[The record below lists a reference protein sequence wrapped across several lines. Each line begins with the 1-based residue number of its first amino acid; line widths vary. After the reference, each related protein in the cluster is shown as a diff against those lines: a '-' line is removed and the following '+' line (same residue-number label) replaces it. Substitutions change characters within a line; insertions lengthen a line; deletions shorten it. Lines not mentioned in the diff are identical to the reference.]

1 MFITFYMAFI
11 TKIPSLQNVTDN

>member
-11 TKIPSLQNVTDN
+11 TKIPSLQNVTNN